1 MIQLTLIVKTFIII
15 IIIII
20 NQLVTHYNRYSF
32 MKKYVVVSPHIY
44 SIEYV
49 LFLYEFSRVLL
60 LHVLQK

>member
-1 MIQLTLIVKTFIII
+1 MIQLTLIVKTFI

-32 MKKYVVVSPHIY
+32 MKKYHIY

-49 LFLYEFSRVLL
+49 LFLYKFSRVLL
-60 LHVLQK
+60 LHLLQK

>member
-1 MIQLTLIVKTFIII
+1 MIQLTLIVKTF

-60 LHVLQK
+60 LHLLQK

>member
-1 MIQLTLIVKTFIII
+1 MIQLTLIVKTFIIII

-32 MKKYVVVSPHIY
+32 MKKYHIY

-49 LFLYEFSRVLL
+49 LFLYKFSRVLL
-60 LHVLQK
+60 LHLLQK